1 MFEFSLFAK
10 IALTSFFVFVAI
22 ILSIIIVRWLVRTL
36 RVEADQYET
45 LKLINRGNATCQYHL
60 VVESPAPSLK
70 FSLSAD
76 GIPLAPV
83 YEEIT
88 EEVVEENAVVQD
100 EAKNVSSVP
109 AANTNE
115 ASPTKTEKPKTDGA
129 LKASKDVSVKSGVF
143 ANLLGTLGSIL
154 PGSLGSSMKGAA
166 GQARKVQSTSAKAVQ
181 APKSAQRKMD
191 SLQKSGG
198 RLGVKAD
205 AAQDTDISQPKAG
218 ARQARSK
225 REQVE
230 LSRSTRQIART
241 ITKTVEKA
249 GFVQTVDLNPGD
261 ALFLA
266 LEISKQG
273 KRYPTGSFAYS
284 IESQPIPLNR
294 QLGTAPKTLKKR
306 QVHFDAIPVWRYWMP
321 SVSVSLYLVALA
333 LLAYYLFLFVWK

>member
-1 MFEFSLFAK
+1 MFELSLYAK
-10 IALTSFFVFVAI
+10 VAITALFVFVAI
-22 ILSIIIVRWLVRTL
+22 ILSILIIRWLVRTL
-36 RVEADQYET
+36 RVEADQLET
-45 LKLINRGNATCQYHL
+45 LKLVNRGNATCQYHL
-60 VVESPAPSLK
+60 AVESPAPSLK
-70 FSLSAD
+70 FSLFTD
-76 GIPLAPV
+76 GVPLAPV
-83 YEEIT
+83 YEEIQ
-88 EEVVEENAVVQD
+88 EEVVEENTVVQ
-100 EAKNVSSVP
+100 EKAKSIPSIP
-109 AANTNE
+109 AANTSE
-115 ASPTKTEKPKTDGA
+115 ASATKTEKPNADGA
-129 LKASKDVSVKSGVF
+129 LKAGKDVSVKSGVF

-154 PGSLGSSMKGAA
+154 PGSMGSSVKGAA

-205 AAQDTDISQPKAG
+205 AAQDTGVAQPKAG
-218 ARQARSK
+218 MRQTHSK

-230 LSRSTRQIART
+230 LSRSTRQVVKT

-306 QVHFDAIPVWRYWMP
+306 QVHFDAIPAWRYWMP

-333 LLAYYLFLFVWK
+333 LSSYYLFLFVWK